1 MEEEDGEEDGQ
12 DGWWRGMELSNVN
25 GNVTK
30 LKSAPNFLIRKSEI
44 FPLK

>member
-30 LKSAPNFLIRKSEI
+30 WRAPLAPLGVSRVY
-44 FPLK
+44 FP